1 MNPRAGLALRT
12 GFLAA
17 LPLLFLTGCPNPNTY
32 TTPRTIG
39 SGNIQHSLA
48 AEAWGFSIPASS
60 AYSTGETLSATF
72 PTLPTYTLRI
82 GLGDSWE
89 IAARLANMSSLGGE
103 IKWNFLRS
111 GTLDLAID
119 PSIQYFHLSVS
130 DSNNSNT
137 SLSVGYLHLPILVGI
152 NFSRA
157 VSLVLTP
164 GVTYGFASATDSS
177 TTSGTN
183 QAEATTGAIARFGI
197 GFDFRMT
204 SSFALHPEITFLRG
218 LGTEQT
224 ILYMFGLGFNFGSMP
239 NYDDVGGGPAPA
251 PPPSAPPPGYYPP
264 PAGTAPP
271 PGEPA
276 PAEPPQP
283 PLPM

>member
-1 MNPRAGLALRT
+1 
-12 GFLAA
+12 LAA
-17 LPLLFLTGCPNPNTY
+17 GPVLFLTGCPNPNTY

-48 AEAWGFSIPASS
+48 AEAWGFSIPAGT
-60 AYSTGETLSATF
+60 AYSSSETLSGTF

-111 GTLDLAID
+111 GALDLAID
-119 PSIQYFHLSVS
+119 PSIQYFRLSVN
-130 DSNNSNT
+130 DASNTTT
-137 SLSVGYLHLPILVGI
+137 SLSVGYLHVPILVGI
-152 NFSRA
+152 NLSRS
-157 VSLVLTP
+157 VTLVATP
-164 GVTYGFASATDSS
+164 GVTYGFASASASS
-177 TTSGTN
+177 TTSGTD
-183 QAEATTGAIARFGI
+183 QASATTGAIARFGI
-197 GFDFRMT
+197 GFDFRMS

-218 LGTEQT
+218 LGTDQT
-224 ILYMFGLGFNFGSMP
+224 ILYMFGLGFNFGAMP
-239 NYDDVGGGPAPA
+239 NYDDVGGGPPPA

-271 PGEPA
+271 PGGEPPPAGEPA
-276 PAEPPQP
+276 PPP